1 MHCVSANCRHCLD
14 HGKLLPGRRG
24 GPGQVL
30 EPPVHPQRAGLQNQ
44 PEILSLVFGKEADT
58 HIWLVLDGNTLHV
71 DRNGNGDLT
80 EPGEKQ
86 LNTNP
91 TRFTIDRLA
100 ERNGTFTRPCR

>member
-1 MHCVSANCRHCLD
+1 M
-14 HGKLLPGRRG
+14 
-24 GPGQVL
+24 
-30 EPPVHPQRAGLQNQ
+30 
-44 PEILSLVFGKEADT
+44 VFGKEADT

-100 ERNGTFTRPCR
+100 NGTAPFTRPCR